1 MTRTAIPSHEER
13 STPEG
18 WVVRYGHKDV
28 RYGDASQCRGPEAA
42 TRAGHRTFTPSGGT
56 TLKAVVGVLLIGA
69 LVTACGAPGRVSSPT
84 TPSRSPAPASLTPP
98 SHHHPKRPPPTSPG
112 FPLIEAMDWLTSQ
125 TGWVVVQ
132 PSPGVPMTPKIYET
146 SDGGQQW
153 TPIRYRAQ
161 GGTASFGRQVMG
173 IEALHF
179 TDPKQGVLVTSLGV
193 GACQASFAVWTT
205 NNGGY
210 TWSAVGTLF
219 GSDGPVGLT
228 QYASTAPIWVADGSC
243 ANSATFLFQSGN
255 GGWHET
261 TYPAH
266 PPGPPEASSP
276 MSVVLLPNPAGVTL
290 LADYGK
296 YSASGSTGPYLYVT
310 EAPGGSTT
318 ERTFPGQ
325 GWVQKMAFLSPA
337 FGWIHTSRHL
347 YQTSDQ
353 GEQWSVIP
361 TPPATPDTVP
371 LVALSGT
378 ATSPVGWYA
387 SGPSLWKSV
396 DDGKRWT
403 EVPVP
408 WLP

>member
-1 MTRTAIPSHEER
+1 
-13 STPEG
+13 
-18 WVVRYGHKDV
+18 
-28 RYGDASQCRGPEAA
+28 
-42 TRAGHRTFTPSGGT
+42 
-56 TLKAVVGVLLIGA
+56 
-69 LVTACGAPGRVSSPT
+69 
-84 TPSRSPAPASLTPP
+84 
-98 SHHHPKRPPPTSPG
+98 
-112 FPLIEAMDWLTSQ
+112 MDWLTSQ

-193 GACQASFAVWTT
+193 GACQASFAVWAT

-353 GEQWSVIP
+353 GEQWTVIP